1 MNNKNICPIDKPKK
15 FKGGL
20 VGLVGGLIASL
31 CCITPVVL
39 IFLGLGSV
47 SFAFSFIAFKP
58 YFLLASV
65 LFLIITFFIYIK
77 RKKCS
82 VRSALKSRFI
92 WTALLA
98 YIVLFIGSI
107 YFLVPAVGSYVFEK
121 KLFSEARGG
130 NPSCNLTLDISSKN
144 LDALTCESCDAA
156 LKYSLELNRGVVST
170 EVDLYNSNV
179 SIYYDKDQI
188 TSEEIIASIPPSYVI
203 SGSDSRCI

>member
-1 MNNKNICPIDKPKK
+1 MNNQNICPIDKPKK

-58 YFLLASV
+58 YFLIASI

-107 YFLVPAVGSYVFEK
+107 YFLVHHNNCISKKFAILSGISIIMMILRRFIYIYMYV
-121 KLFSEARGG
+121 
-130 NPSCNLTLDISSKN
+130 
-144 LDALTCESCDAA
+144 
-156 LKYSLELNRGVVST
+156 YV
-170 EVDLYNSNV
+170 Y
-179 SIYYDKDQI
+179 
-188 TSEEIIASIPPSYVI
+188 IP
-203 SGSDSRCI
+203 